1 MSDNQKNENALRYIC
16 TMIGNL
22 SGVPIRIYKKRS
34 LIFSHSVVWLP
45 VDPICLCEDEIL
57 DIRSHIGYYTA
68 QFFYYYGIVNYE
80 DYSIIS
86 GPTRLTSARVQELRE
101 LAFLAGVPSEETDA
115 FISGMRAVISLP
127 LESLL
132 QMLLSVNFFLNEEM
146 LEITDLTIRE
156 DEQQMYNAQLGRE
169 RAEHRYNQDLLDPVA
184 QEVHNTYRTEQT
196 LLDLIEKGD
205 ISALDEWLKDAPA
218 VRPGSIAPDQLR
230 QVKNTLIVT
239 ATLASR
245 AAVRGGMDVEDAFS
259 LSDAY
264 IRKCELL
271 QTPDRIINLQ
281 YHMVLDFTSQV
292 SGLKLHGNSSALAA
306 AVAEYVRHHLSDPV
320 STEKIAE
327 KLHFSRTWL
336 SRKFHE
342 ETGITLSDFIRI
354 KKTEE
359 AQRLLR
365 YTDKS
370 LKEISVYLGYS
381 SQSHFQAAF
390 KKQLGV
396 TPMQYRRNTRD
407 CPGQDP

>member
-1 MSDNQKNENALRYIC
+1 MSDNRKTEETLRYIC

-22 SGVPIRIYKKRS
+22 SGVPIRIYKNRS

-68 QFFYYYGIVNYE
+68 QFFYSYGIVNYE

-115 FISGMRAVISLP
+115 FVSGMRAVISLP

-169 RAEHRYNQDLLDPVA
+169 QAEHRYDQDLLDPVA

-205 ISALDEWLKDAPA
+205 VSALDEWLKDAPA

-271 QTPDRIINLQ
+271 HTPDRIINLQ

-292 SGLKLHGNSSALAA
+292 SNLKLHGNSSALEA

-342 ETGITLSDFIRI
+342 ETGISLSDFIRI

-370 LKEISVYLGYS
+370 LREISVYLGYS
-381 SQSHFQAAF
+381 SQSHFQTVF

-396 TPMQYRRNTRD
+396 TPMQYRRNPPDRS
-407 CPGQDP
+407 

>member
-1 MSDNQKNENALRYIC
+1 MSDNRKNEETLRYIC

-22 SGVPIRIYKKRS
+22 SGVPIRIYKNRS

-115 FISGMRAVISLP
+115 FVSGMRAVISLP

-169 RAEHRYNQDLLDPVA
+169 QAEHRYDQDLLDPVA

-205 ISALDEWLKDAPA
+205 VSALDEWLKDAPA

-281 YHMVLDFTSQV
+281 YHMVLDFTSQM
-292 SGLKLHGNSSALAA
+292 SNLKLHGNSSALAA

-342 ETGITLSDFIRI
+342 ETGIPLSNFIRI

-370 LKEISVYLGYS
+370 LREISVYLGYS
-381 SQSHFQAAF
+381 SQSHFQTAF

-396 TPMQYRRNTRD
+396 TPMQYRRNPSDRS
-407 CPGQDP
+407 

>member
-1 MSDNQKNENALRYIC
+1 MSDNRKTEETLRYIC

-22 SGVPIRIYKKRS
+22 SGVPIRIYKNRS

-68 QFFYYYGIVNYE
+68 QFFYSYGIVNYE

-115 FISGMRAVISLP
+115 FVSGMRAVISLP

-169 RAEHRYNQDLLDPVA
+169 QAEHRYDQDLLDPVA
-184 QEVHNTYRTEQT
+184 QEVHNTYRIEQT

-205 ISALDEWLKDAPA
+205 VGALDEWLKDAPA

-292 SGLKLHGNSSALAA
+292 SNLKLHGNSSALAA

-342 ETGITLSDFIRI
+342 ETGIPLSDFIRI

-370 LKEISVYLGYS
+370 LREISVYLGYS
-381 SQSHFQAAF
+381 SQSHFQTVF

-396 TPMQYRRNTRD
+396 TPMQYRRNPPDRS
-407 CPGQDP
+407 

>member
-1 MSDNQKNENALRYIC
+1 MSDNRKNEETLRYIC

-22 SGVPIRIYKKRS
+22 SGVPIRIYKNRS

-68 QFFYYYGIVNYE
+68 QFFYSYGIVNYE

-115 FISGMRAVISLP
+115 FVSGMRAVISLP

-169 RAEHRYNQDLLDPVA
+169 QAEHRYDQDLLDPVA

-205 ISALDEWLKDAPA
+205 VSALDEWLKDAPA

-292 SGLKLHGNSSALAA
+292 SNLKLHGNSSALAA

-342 ETGITLSDFIRI
+342 ETGIPLSDFIRI

-370 LKEISVYLGYS
+370 LREISVYLGYS
-381 SQSHFQAAF
+381 SQSHFQTVF

-396 TPMQYRRNTRD
+396 TPMQYRRNPPDRS
-407 CPGQDP
+407 

>member
-1 MSDNQKNENALRYIC
+1 MSDNRKNEETLRYIC

-22 SGVPIRIYKKRS
+22 SGVPIRIYKNRI

-68 QFFYYYGIVNYE
+68 QFFYSYGIVNYE

-115 FISGMRAVISLP
+115 FVSGMRAVISLP

-169 RAEHRYNQDLLDPVA
+169 QAEHRYDQDLLDPAA
-184 QEVHNTYRTEQT
+184 QEVHNTNRTEQT

-205 ISALDEWLKDAPA
+205 VGALDEWLKDAPA

-292 SGLKLHGNSSALAA
+292 SNLKLHGNSSALAA

-342 ETGITLSDFIRI
+342 ETGISLSDFIRI

-370 LKEISVYLGYS
+370 LREISVYLGYS
-381 SQSHFQAAF
+381 SQSHFQTVF

-396 TPMQYRRNTRD
+396 TPMQYRRNPPDRS
-407 CPGQDP
+407 

>member
-1 MSDNQKNENALRYIC
+1 MSDNRKNEETLRYIC

-22 SGVPIRIYKKRS
+22 SGVPIRIYKNRS

-101 LAFLAGVPSEETDA
+101 LAFLADA
-115 FISGMRAVISLP
+115 FVSGMRAVISLP

-169 RAEHRYNQDLLDPVA
+169 QAEHRYDQDLLDPVA

-205 ISALDEWLKDAPA
+205 VSALDEWLKDAPA

-292 SGLKLHGNSSALAA
+292 SNLKLHGNFSALAA

-342 ETGITLSDFIRI
+342 ETGIPLSDFIRI

-370 LKEISVYLGYS
+370 LREISVYLGYS
-381 SQSHFQAAF
+381 SQSHFQTAF

-396 TPMQYRRNTRD
+396 TPMQYRRNPSDRS
-407 CPGQDP
+407 

>member
-1 MSDNQKNENALRYIC
+1 MSDNRKTEETLRYIC

-22 SGVPIRIYKKRS
+22 SGVPIRIYKNRG

-68 QFFYYYGIVNYE
+68 QFFYSYGIVNYE

-115 FISGMRAVISLP
+115 FVSGMRAVISLP

-169 RAEHRYNQDLLDPVA
+169 QAEHRYDQDLLDPVA

-205 ISALDEWLKDAPA
+205 VGALDEWLKDAPA

-292 SGLKLHGNSSALAA
+292 SNLKLHGNSSALAA

-342 ETGITLSDFIRI
+342 ETGIPLSDFIRI

-381 SQSHFQAAF
+381 SQSHFQTVF

-396 TPMQYRRNTRD
+396 TPMQYRRNPSDRS
-407 CPGQDP
+407 

>member
-1 MSDNQKNENALRYIC
+1 MSDNRKTEETLRYIC

-22 SGVPIRIYKKRS
+22 SGVPIRIYKNRS

-68 QFFYYYGIVNYE
+68 QFFYSYGIVNYE

-115 FISGMRAVISLP
+115 FVSGMRAVISLP

-169 RAEHRYNQDLLDPVA
+169 QAEHRYEQDLLDPAA

-205 ISALDEWLKDAPA
+205 VGALDEWLKDAPA

-292 SGLKLHGNSSALAA
+292 SNLKLHGNSSALAA

-342 ETGITLSDFIRI
+342 ETGIPLSDFIRI

-370 LKEISVYLGYS
+370 LREIRVYLGYS
-381 SQSHFQAAF
+381 SQSHFQTVF

-396 TPMQYRRNTRD
+396 TPMQYRRNPSDRS
-407 CPGQDP
+407 

>member
-1 MSDNQKNENALRYIC
+1 MSDNRKNEETLRYIC

-22 SGVPIRIYKKRS
+22 SGVPIRIYKNRS

-68 QFFYYYGIVNYE
+68 QFFYSYGIVNYE

-115 FISGMRAVISLP
+115 FVSGMRAVISLP

-169 RAEHRYNQDLLDPVA
+169 QAEHRYDQDLLDPVA

-205 ISALDEWLKDAPA
+205 VSALDEWLKDAPA

-292 SGLKLHGNSSALAA
+292 SNLKLHGNSSALAA

-342 ETGITLSDFIRI
+342 ETGIPLSDFIRI

-381 SQSHFQAAF
+381 SQSHFQTVF

-396 TPMQYRRNTRD
+396 TPMQYRRNPSDRS
-407 CPGQDP
+407 

>member
-1 MSDNQKNENALRYIC
+1 MPDNRKTEETLRYIC

-22 SGVPIRIYKKRS
+22 SGVPIRIYKNRS

-68 QFFYYYGIVNYE
+68 QFFYSYGIVNYE

-115 FISGMRAVISLP
+115 FVSGMRAVISLP

-169 RAEHRYNQDLLDPVA
+169 QAEHRYDQDLLDPAA

-205 ISALDEWLKDAPA
+205 VGALDEWLKDAPA

-292 SGLKLHGNSSALAA
+292 SNLKLHGNSSALAA

-342 ETGITLSDFIRI
+342 ETGIPLSDFIRI

-370 LKEISVYLGYS
+370 LREISVYLGYS
-381 SQSHFQAAF
+381 SQSHFQTVF

-396 TPMQYRRNTRD
+396 TPMQYRRNPPDRS
-407 CPGQDP
+407 

>member
-1 MSDNQKNENALRYIC
+1 MSDNRKNEETLRYIC

-22 SGVPIRIYKKRS
+22 SGVPIRIYKNRS

-115 FISGMRAVISLP
+115 FVSGMRAVISLP

-169 RAEHRYNQDLLDPVA
+169 QAEHRYDQDLLDPVA

-205 ISALDEWLKDAPA
+205 VSALDEWLKDAPA

-292 SGLKLHGNSSALAA
+292 SNLKLHGNSSALAA

-342 ETGITLSDFIRI
+342 ETGIPLSDFIRI

-370 LKEISVYLGYS
+370 LREISVYLGYS
-381 SQSHFQAAF
+381 SQSHFQTAF

-396 TPMQYRRNTRD
+396 TPMQYRRNPSDRS
-407 CPGQDP
+407 

>member
-1 MSDNQKNENALRYIC
+1 MSDNRKTEETLRYIC

-22 SGVPIRIYKKRS
+22 SGVPIRIYKNRS

-68 QFFYYYGIVNYE
+68 QFFCSYGIVNYE

-115 FISGMRAVISLP
+115 FVSGMRAVISLP

-169 RAEHRYNQDLLDPVA
+169 QAEHRYDQDLLDPVA

-205 ISALDEWLKDAPA
+205 VGALDEWLKDAPA

-292 SGLKLHGNSSALAA
+292 SNLKLHGNSSALAA

-342 ETGITLSDFIRI
+342 ETGIPLSDFIRI

-370 LKEISVYLGYS
+370 LREISVYLGYS
-381 SQSHFQAAF
+381 SQSHFQTVF

-396 TPMQYRRNTRD
+396 TPMQYRRNPPDRS
-407 CPGQDP
+407 

>member
-1 MSDNQKNENALRYIC
+1 MSDNRKTEETLRYIC

-22 SGVPIRIYKKRS
+22 SGVPIRIYKNRS

-68 QFFYYYGIVNYE
+68 QFFYSYGIVNYE

-115 FISGMRAVISLP
+115 FVSGMRAVISLP

-169 RAEHRYNQDLLDPVA
+169 HAEHRYDQDLLDPVA

-205 ISALDEWLKDAPA
+205 VGALDEWLKDAPA

-292 SGLKLHGNSSALAA
+292 SNLKLHGNSSALAA

-342 ETGITLSDFIRI
+342 ETGIPLSDFIRI

-370 LKEISVYLGYS
+370 LREISVYLGYS
-381 SQSHFQAAF
+381 SQSHFQTVF

-396 TPMQYRRNTRD
+396 TPMQYRRNPPDRS
-407 CPGQDP
+407 

>member
-1 MSDNQKNENALRYIC
+1 MSDNRKTEETLRYIC

-22 SGVPIRIYKKRS
+22 SGVPIRIYKNRS

-68 QFFYYYGIVNYE
+68 QFFYSYGIVNYE

-115 FISGMRAVISLP
+115 FVSGMRAVISLP

-169 RAEHRYNQDLLDPVA
+169 QAEHRYDQDLLDPAA

-205 ISALDEWLKDAPA
+205 VGALDEWLKDAPA

-292 SGLKLHGNSSALAA
+292 SNLKLHGNSSALAA

-342 ETGITLSDFIRI
+342 ETGISLSDFIRI

-370 LKEISVYLGYS
+370 LREISVYLGYS
-381 SQSHFQAAF
+381 SQSHFQTVF

-396 TPMQYRRNTRD
+396 TPMQYRRNPPDRS
-407 CPGQDP
+407 

>member
-292 SGLKLHGNSSALAA
+292 SDLKLHGNSSALAA
-306 AVAEYVRHHLSDPV
+306 AVAEYIRHHLSDPV

-370 LKEISVYLGYS
+370 LREISVYLGYS
-381 SQSHFQAAF
+381 SQSHFQTAF
-390 KKQLGV
+390 KNQLGV
-396 TPMQYRRNTRD
+396 TPMQYRRNSRD
-407 CPGQDP
+407 CPEQDP

>member
-1 MSDNQKNENALRYIC
+1 MSDNRKNEETLRYIC

-22 SGVPIRIYKKRS
+22 SGVPIRIYKNRG

-68 QFFYYYGIVNYE
+68 QFFYSYGIVNYE

-115 FISGMRAVISLP
+115 FVSGMRAVISLP

-169 RAEHRYNQDLLDPVA
+169 QAEHRYEQDLLDPAA

-205 ISALDEWLKDAPA
+205 VGALDEWLKDAPA

-292 SGLKLHGNSSALAA
+292 SNLKLHGNSSALAA

-342 ETGITLSDFIRI
+342 ETGIPLSDFIRI

-370 LKEISVYLGYS
+370 LREISVYLGYS
-381 SQSHFQAAF
+381 SQSHFQTVF

-396 TPMQYRRNTRD
+396 TPMQYRRNPSDRS
-407 CPGQDP
+407 

>member
-1 MSDNQKNENALRYIC
+1 MSDNRKTEETLRYIC

-22 SGVPIRIYKKRS
+22 SGVPIRIYKNRS

-68 QFFYYYGIVNYE
+68 QFFYSYGIVNYE

-115 FISGMRAVISLP
+115 FVSGMRAVISLP

-146 LEITDLTIRE
+146 LEITDLTILE

-169 RAEHRYNQDLLDPVA
+169 QAEHRYDQDLLDPVA

-205 ISALDEWLKDAPA
+205 VGALDEWLKDAPA

-292 SGLKLHGNSSALAA
+292 SNLKLHGNSSALAA

-342 ETGITLSDFIRI
+342 ETGIPLSDFIRI

-370 LKEISVYLGYS
+370 LREISVYLGYS
-381 SQSHFQAAF
+381 SQSHFQTVF

-396 TPMQYRRNTRD
+396 TPMQYRRNPPDRS
-407 CPGQDP
+407 

>member
-1 MSDNQKNENALRYIC
+1 MSDNRKNEETLRYIC

-22 SGVPIRIYKKRS
+22 SGVPIRIYKNRS

-68 QFFYYYGIVNYE
+68 QFFYSYGIVNYE

-115 FISGMRAVISLP
+115 FVSGMRAVISLP

-169 RAEHRYNQDLLDPVA
+169 QAEHRYDQDLLDPVA

-205 ISALDEWLKDAPA
+205 VGALDEWLKDAPA

-292 SGLKLHGNSSALAA
+292 SNLKLHGNSSALAA

-342 ETGITLSDFIRI
+342 ETGIPLSDFIRI

-381 SQSHFQAAF
+381 SQSHFQTVF

-396 TPMQYRRNTRD
+396 TPMQYRRNPSDRS
-407 CPGQDP
+407 

>member
-1 MSDNQKNENALRYIC
+1 MPDNRKTEETLRYIC

-22 SGVPIRIYKKRS
+22 SGVPIRIYKNRS
-34 LIFSHSVVWLP
+34 LIFSHYVVWLP

-68 QFFYYYGIVNYE
+68 QFFYSYGIVNYE

-86 GPTRLTSARVQELRE
+86 GPTRLTSARIQELRE

-115 FISGMRAVISLP
+115 FVSGMRAVISLP

-169 RAEHRYNQDLLDPVA
+169 QAEHRYDQDLLDPVA

-205 ISALDEWLKDAPA
+205 VGALDEWLKDAPA

-292 SGLKLHGNSSALAA
+292 SNLKLHGNSSALAA

-342 ETGITLSDFIRI
+342 ETGIPLSDFIRI

-370 LKEISVYLGYS
+370 LREISVYLGYS
-381 SQSHFQAAF
+381 SQSHFQTVF

-396 TPMQYRRNTRD
+396 TPMQYRRNPPDRS
-407 CPGQDP
+407 

>member
-1 MSDNQKNENALRYIC
+1 MSDNRKNEETLRYIC

-22 SGVPIRIYKKRS
+22 SGVPIRIYKNRG

-68 QFFYYYGIVNYE
+68 QFFYSYGIVNYE

-101 LAFLAGVPSEETDA
+101 LAFLAGVPSEETEA
-115 FISGMRAVISLP
+115 FVSGMRAVISLP

-169 RAEHRYNQDLLDPVA
+169 QAEHRYEQDLLDPAA

-205 ISALDEWLKDAPA
+205 VGALDEWLKDAPA

-292 SGLKLHGNSSALAA
+292 SNLKLHGNSSALAA

-381 SQSHFQAAF
+381 SQSHFQTVF

-396 TPMQYRRNTRD
+396 TPMQYRRNPSDRS
-407 CPGQDP
+407 

>member
-1 MSDNQKNENALRYIC
+1 MSDNRKNEETLRYIC

-101 LAFLAGVPSEETDA
+101 LAFLAGVPSEETEA
-115 FISGMRAVISLP
+115 FVSGMRAVISLP

-169 RAEHRYNQDLLDPVA
+169 RAEHRYNQDLLDPAA

-292 SGLKLHGNSSALAA
+292 SDLKLHGNFSALAA

-381 SQSHFQAAF
+381 SQSHFQTVF

-396 TPMQYRRNTRD
+396 TPMQYRRNPSDRS
-407 CPGQDP
+407 

>member
-1 MSDNQKNENALRYIC
+1 MSDNRKNEETLRYIC

-22 SGVPIRIYKKRS
+22 SGVPIRIYKNRS

-68 QFFYYYGIVNYE
+68 QFFYSYGIVNYE

-86 GPTRLTSARVQELRE
+86 GPTRLTSARIQELRE

-115 FISGMRAVISLP
+115 FVSGMRAVISLP

-169 RAEHRYNQDLLDPVA
+169 QAEHRYDQDLLDPVA

-205 ISALDEWLKDAPA
+205 VSALDEWLKDAPA

-292 SGLKLHGNSSALAA
+292 SNLKLHGNSSALAA

-342 ETGITLSDFIRI
+342 ETGIPLSDFIRI

-370 LKEISVYLGYS
+370 LREISVYLGYS
-381 SQSHFQAAF
+381 SQSHFQTVF

-396 TPMQYRRNTRD
+396 TPMQYRRNPPDRS
-407 CPGQDP
+407 

>member
-1 MSDNQKNENALRYIC
+1 MSDNRKNEETLRYIC

-22 SGVPIRIYKKRS
+22 SGVPIRIYQNRS

-68 QFFYYYGIVNYE
+68 QFFYSYGIVNYE

-115 FISGMRAVISLP
+115 FVSGMRAVISLP

-169 RAEHRYNQDLLDPVA
+169 QAEHRYEQDLLDPAA

-205 ISALDEWLKDAPA
+205 VGALDEWLKDAPA

-292 SGLKLHGNSSALAA
+292 SNLKLHGNSSALAA

-342 ETGITLSDFIRI
+342 ETGIPLSDFIRI

-370 LKEISVYLGYS
+370 LREISVYLGYS
-381 SQSHFQAAF
+381 SQSHFQTVF

-396 TPMQYRRNTRD
+396 TPMQYRRNPSDRS
-407 CPGQDP
+407 

>member
-1 MSDNQKNENALRYIC
+1 MSDNRKNEETLRYIC

-22 SGVPIRIYKKRS
+22 SGVPIRIYKNRS

-68 QFFYYYGIVNYE
+68 QFFYSYGIVNYE

-115 FISGMRAVISLP
+115 FVSDMRAVISLP

-156 DEQQMYNAQLGRE
+156 DEQQMYNAQFGRE
-169 RAEHRYNQDLLDPVA
+169 QAEHRYDQDLLDPVA

-205 ISALDEWLKDAPA
+205 VGALDEWLKDAPA

-292 SGLKLHGNSSALAA
+292 SNLKLHGNSSALAA

-342 ETGITLSDFIRI
+342 ETGIPLSDFIRI

-370 LKEISVYLGYS
+370 LREISVYLGYS
-381 SQSHFQAAF
+381 SQSHFQTVF

-396 TPMQYRRNTRD
+396 TPMQYRRNPPDRS
-407 CPGQDP
+407 

>member
-1 MSDNQKNENALRYIC
+1 MSDNRKNEETLRYIC

-22 SGVPIRIYKKRS
+22 SGVPIRIYKNRG

-68 QFFYYYGIVNYE
+68 QFFYSYGIVNYE

-115 FISGMRAVISLP
+115 FVSGMRAVISLP

-169 RAEHRYNQDLLDPVA
+169 QAEHRYEQDLLDPAA

-205 ISALDEWLKDAPA
+205 VGALDEWLKDAPA

-292 SGLKLHGNSSALAA
+292 SALKRHGNSSALAA

-342 ETGITLSDFIRI
+342 ETGISLSDFIRI

-381 SQSHFQAAF
+381 SQIHFQTVF

-396 TPMQYRRNTRD
+396 TPMQYRRNPSDRS
-407 CPGQDP
+407 

>member
-1 MSDNQKNENALRYIC
+1 MSDNRKTEETLRYIC

-22 SGVPIRIYKKRS
+22 SGVPIRIYKNRS

-68 QFFYYYGIVNYE
+68 QFFYSYGIVNYE

-115 FISGMRAVISLP
+115 FVSGMRAVISLP

-169 RAEHRYNQDLLDPVA
+169 QAEHRYDQDLLDPVA

-205 ISALDEWLKDAPA
+205 VGALDEWLKDAPA

-292 SGLKLHGNSSALAA
+292 SNLKLHGNSSALAA

-342 ETGITLSDFIRI
+342 ETGIPLSDFIRI

-370 LKEISVYLGYS
+370 LREISVYLGYS
-381 SQSHFQAAF
+381 SQSHFQTVF

-396 TPMQYRRNTRD
+396 TPMQYRRNPSDRS
-407 CPGQDP
+407 

>member
-1 MSDNQKNENALRYIC
+1 MSDNRKTEETLRYIC
-16 TMIGNL
+16 TMIGKL
-22 SGVPIRIYKKRS
+22 SGVPIRIYKNRS
-34 LIFSHSVVWLP
+34 RIFSHSVVWLP

-68 QFFYYYGIVNYE
+68 QFFYSYGIVNYE

-115 FISGMRAVISLP
+115 FVSGMRAVISLP

-169 RAEHRYNQDLLDPVA
+169 QAEHRYDQDLLDPVA

-205 ISALDEWLKDAPA
+205 VSALDEWLKDAPA

-292 SGLKLHGNSSALAA
+292 SNLKLHGNSSALAA

-327 KLHFSRTWL
+327 ELHFSRTWL

-342 ETGITLSDFIRI
+342 EVGISLTDFILT

-359 AQRLLR
+359 AQGVSFFNISALYTLRCRCFIYSTLLIR
-365 YTDKS
+365 FC
-370 LKEISVYLGYS
+370 VYLPFLS
-381 SQSHFQAAF
+381 
-390 KKQLGV
+390 
-396 TPMQYRRNTRD
+396 
-407 CPGQDP
+407 

>member
-1 MSDNQKNENALRYIC
+1 MSDNRKNEETLRYIC

-22 SGVPIRIYKKRS
+22 SGVPIRIYKNRS

-68 QFFYYYGIVNYE
+68 QFFYSYGIVNYE

-115 FISGMRAVISLP
+115 FVSDMRAVISLP

-169 RAEHRYNQDLLDPVA
+169 QAEHRYDQDLLDPVA

-205 ISALDEWLKDAPA
+205 VSALDEWLKDAPA

-292 SGLKLHGNSSALAA
+292 SNLKLHGNSSALAA

-342 ETGITLSDFIRI
+342 ETGIPLSDFIRI

-370 LKEISVYLGYS
+370 LREISVYLGYS
-381 SQSHFQAAF
+381 SQSHFQTVF

-396 TPMQYRRNTRD
+396 TPMQYRRNPPDRS
-407 CPGQDP
+407 

>member
-1 MSDNQKNENALRYIC
+1 MSDNRKNEETLRYIC

-22 SGVPIRIYKKRS
+22 SGVPIRIYKNRS

-68 QFFYYYGIVNYE
+68 QFFYSYGIVNYE

-86 GPTRLTSARVQELRE
+86 GPTRLTSARIQELRE

-115 FISGMRAVISLP
+115 FVSGMRAVISLP

-169 RAEHRYNQDLLDPVA
+169 QAEHRYDQDLLDPVA

-205 ISALDEWLKDAPA
+205 VGALDEWLKDAPA

-292 SGLKLHGNSSALAA
+292 SNLKLHGNSSALAA

-342 ETGITLSDFIRI
+342 ETGIPLSDFIRI

-370 LKEISVYLGYS
+370 LREISVYLGYS
-381 SQSHFQAAF
+381 SQSHFQTVF

-396 TPMQYRRNTRD
+396 TPMQYRRNPPDRS
-407 CPGQDP
+407 

>member
-1 MSDNQKNENALRYIC
+1 MSDNRKNEETLRYIC

-22 SGVPIRIYKKRS
+22 SGVPIRIYKNRS

-68 QFFYYYGIVNYE
+68 QFFYSYGIVNYE

-115 FISGMRAVISLP
+115 FVSDMRAVISLP

-169 RAEHRYNQDLLDPVA
+169 QAEHRYDQDLLDPVA

-205 ISALDEWLKDAPA
+205 VGALDEWLKDAPA

-292 SGLKLHGNSSALAA
+292 SNLKLHGNSSALAA

-342 ETGITLSDFIRI
+342 ETGIPLSDFIRI

-370 LKEISVYLGYS
+370 LREISVYLGYS
-381 SQSHFQAAF
+381 SQSHFQTVF

-396 TPMQYRRNTRD
+396 TPMQYRRNPPDRS
-407 CPGQDP
+407 

>member
-1 MSDNQKNENALRYIC
+1 MSDNRKTEETLRYIC

-22 SGVPIRIYKKRS
+22 SGVPIRIYKNRS

-68 QFFYYYGIVNYE
+68 QFFYSYGIVNYE

-115 FISGMRAVISLP
+115 FVSGMRAVISLP

-169 RAEHRYNQDLLDPVA
+169 QAEHRYDQDLLDPAA

-205 ISALDEWLKDAPA
+205 VGALDEWLKDAPA

-264 IRKCELL
+264 IWKCELL

-292 SGLKLHGNSSALAA
+292 SNLKLHGNSSALAA

-342 ETGITLSDFIRI
+342 ETGIPLSDFIRI

-370 LKEISVYLGYS
+370 LREISVYLGYS
-381 SQSHFQAAF
+381 SQSHFQTVF

-396 TPMQYRRNTRD
+396 TPMQYRRNPPDRS
-407 CPGQDP
+407 

>member
-1 MSDNQKNENALRYIC
+1 MSDNRKNEETLRYIC

-22 SGVPIRIYKKRS
+22 SGVPIRIYKNRS

-68 QFFYYYGIVNYE
+68 QFFYSYGIVNYE

-115 FISGMRAVISLP
+115 FVSGMRAVISLP

-169 RAEHRYNQDLLDPVA
+169 QAEHRYDQDLLDPVA

-205 ISALDEWLKDAPA
+205 VGALDEWLKDAPA

-292 SGLKLHGNSSALAA
+292 SNLKLHGNSSALAA

-342 ETGITLSDFIRI
+342 ETGIPLSDFIRI

-370 LKEISVYLGYS
+370 LREISVYLGYS
-381 SQSHFQAAF
+381 SQNHFQTVF

-396 TPMQYRRNTRD
+396 TPMQYRRNPPDRS
-407 CPGQDP
+407 

>member
-1 MSDNQKNENALRYIC
+1 MSDNLKTEETLRYIC

-22 SGVPIRIYKKRS
+22 SGVPIRIYKNRS

-68 QFFYYYGIVNYE
+68 QFFYSYGIVNYE

-115 FISGMRAVISLP
+115 FVSGMRAVISLP

-169 RAEHRYNQDLLDPVA
+169 QAEHRYDQDLLDPVA

-205 ISALDEWLKDAPA
+205 VSALDEWLKDAPA

-292 SGLKLHGNSSALAA
+292 SNLKLHGNSSALAA

-342 ETGITLSDFIRI
+342 ETGIPLSDFIRI

-370 LKEISVYLGYS
+370 LREISVYLGYS
-381 SQSHFQAAF
+381 SQSHFQTVF

-396 TPMQYRRNTRD
+396 TPMQYRRNPPDRS
-407 CPGQDP
+407 

>member
-1 MSDNQKNENALRYIC
+1 MSDNRKTEETLRYIC

-22 SGVPIRIYKKRS
+22 SRVPIRIYKNRS

-57 DIRSHIGYYTA
+57 DIRSHLGYYTA
-68 QFFYYYGIVNYE
+68 QFFYSYGIVNYE

-115 FISGMRAVISLP
+115 FVSGMRAVISLP

-169 RAEHRYNQDLLDPVA
+169 QAEHRYDQDLLDPVA

-205 ISALDEWLKDAPA
+205 VGALDEWLKDAPA

-292 SGLKLHGNSSALAA
+292 SNLKLHGNSSALAA

-342 ETGITLSDFIRI
+342 ETGIPLSDFIRI

-370 LKEISVYLGYS
+370 LREISVYLGYS
-381 SQSHFQAAF
+381 SQSHFQTVF

-396 TPMQYRRNTRD
+396 TPMQYRRNPPDRS
-407 CPGQDP
+407 

>member
-1 MSDNQKNENALRYIC
+1 MPDNRKTEETLRYIC

-22 SGVPIRIYKKRS
+22 SGVPIRIYKNRS

-68 QFFYYYGIVNYE
+68 QFFYSYGIVNYE

-86 GPTRLTSARVQELRE
+86 GPTRLTSARIQELRE

-115 FISGMRAVISLP
+115 FVSDMRAVISLP

-169 RAEHRYNQDLLDPVA
+169 QAEHRYDQDLLDPVA

-205 ISALDEWLKDAPA
+205 VGALDEWLKDAPA

-292 SGLKLHGNSSALAA
+292 SNLKLHGNSSALAA

-342 ETGITLSDFIRI
+342 ETGIPLSDFIRI

-370 LKEISVYLGYS
+370 LREISVYLGYS
-381 SQSHFQAAF
+381 SQSHFQTVF

-396 TPMQYRRNTRD
+396 TPMQYRRNPPDRS
-407 CPGQDP
+407 